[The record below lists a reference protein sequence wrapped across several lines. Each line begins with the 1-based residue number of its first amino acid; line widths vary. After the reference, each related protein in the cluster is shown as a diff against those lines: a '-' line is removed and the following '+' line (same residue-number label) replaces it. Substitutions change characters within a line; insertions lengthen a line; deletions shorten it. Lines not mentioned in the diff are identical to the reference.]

1 MEEKKERSTTGSYY
15 AVSKKLCKF
24 GCGISIRFDPA
35 VVSNQRM
42 IPLNL
47 DNTPHRC
54 PNRMYK
60 NDSVRTCNY
69 CGGRITFHEDRKARS
84 GRKIPLNP
92 DDTIHDCK
100 LNPFNQ
106 AKKERT
112 IL

>member
-1 MEEKKERSTTGSYY
+1 MNTNSNTDLDHKKHIP
-15 AVSKKLCKF
+15 CKY
-24 GCGISIRFDPA
+24 GCGANITFDPNIL
-35 VVSNQRM
+35 SGISRKM

-47 DNTPHRC
+47 DYTPHNC
-54 PNRMYK
+54 TNRLFK
-60 NDSVRTCNY
+60 SKDSVKTCNY